1 MNNEDIMKVIR
12 SCWIVLTLVLL
23 QACSGIPV
31 SQDFEQGF
39 DFSALQTFAWDA
51 NEDDQWGVADSNELV
66 DRRIRSAIDNSL
78 TARQF
83 SQVDSAKA
91 DFLVLYNVVV
101 EQRINSSNVSGGVSI
116 GRSAR
121 GRHGSIGISTG
132 SQIRTYEQGTL
143 LIDVID
149 VASDKLV
156 WRGTSSQALPDLSDP
171 QRLTDHI
178 NSTVAAIFEQFPPG
192 GRPESKSG
200 Y

>member
-1 MNNEDIMKVIR
+1 MNTQF
-12 SCWIVLTLVLL
+12 SYFLTALIVLSLS
-23 QACSGIPV
+23 ACSGIPT

-39 DFSALQTFAWDA
+39 DFSTLKTFAWEA
-51 NEDDQWGVADSNELV
+51 NEDDQWGIADSNELV
-66 DRRIRSAIDNSL
+66 DRRIRSAVENTL
-78 TARQF
+78 RARQF
-83 SQVDSAKA
+83 SQADAAEA

-101 EQRINSSNVSGGVSI
+101 DQRIRSNNVSGGVSI
-116 GRSAR
+116 GRSTR

-178 NSTVAAIFEQFPPG
+178 NATVVAILEQFPPG
-192 GRPESKSG
+192 GRPESGKP

>member
-1 MNNEDIMKVIR
+1 MKVIR
-12 SCWIVLTLVLL
+12 SCWIVLTIILL

-39 DFSALQTFAWDA
+39 DFAGLKTFAWDA
-51 NEDDQWGVADSNELV
+51 NVENQWGLAGSNELV
-66 DRRIRSAIDNSL
+66 DRRIRGAIENSF

-83 SQVDSAKA
+83 SQVDSVKA

-101 EQRINSSNVSGGVSI
+101 DQRISSSNVSGGVSV
-116 GRSAR
+116 GRSTR

-143 LIDVID
+143 LIDVVD
-149 VASDKLV
+149 TASDKLV
-156 WRGTSSQALPDLSDP
+156 WRGVSSQALPDLSDP

-178 NSTVAAIFEQFPPG
+178 NATVVAILEQFPPG
-192 GRPESKSG
+192 GRPEGNSV

>member
-1 MNNEDIMKVIR
+1 MKI
-12 SCWIVLTLVLL
+12 LNTLRFTSISLMFAL
-23 QACSGIPV
+23 FAACSGIPV

-39 DFSALQTFAWDA
+39 DFSGLKTFAWDA
-51 NEDDQWGVADSNELV
+51 NEDDQWGVADNNELV
-66 DRRIRSAIDNSL
+66 DRRIRGAIEN
-78 TARQF
+78 TFKARQF
-83 SQVDSAKA
+83 SQVDAAEA

-101 EQRINSSNVSGGVSI
+101 DQRVRSNNVSGGVSI
-116 GRSAR
+116 GRSSR

-156 WRGTSSQALPDLSDP
+156 WRGVSSQALPDLSDP

-178 NSTVAAIFEQFPPG
+178 NATVAAILEQFPPDRKAERKG
-192 GRPESKSG
+192 G

>member
-1 MNNEDIMKVIR
+1 MITQMK
-12 SCWIVLTLVLL
+12 LVLAIFIAL
-23 QACSGIPV
+23 VVSACSGIPV

-39 DFSALQTFAWDA
+39 DFSSLETFAWDA

-66 DRRIRSAIDNSL
+66 DRRIRSAIENTL
-78 TARQF
+78 TSRQF
-83 SQVDSAKA
+83 SQADTKQS

-101 EQRINSSNVSGGVSI
+101 DQRIRSDNVSGGVSM
-116 GRSAR
+116 GRSTR

-171 QRLTDHI
+171 QRLTDHV
-178 NSTVAAIFEQFPPG
+178 NATVAAIFEQFPPG